1 MKKGVKNTTAA
12 QKWAQER
19 FTTIGQ
25 LAGMNSLAR
34 RMKKDTNL
42 TYLVPELTMI
52 EARSQVAL
60 DILKRLNSYEKHQQ
74 KLNDVNDGT

>member
-25 LAGMNSLAR
+25 LAGINSLAR
-34 RMKKDTNL
+34 RIRKDTNL
-42 TYLVPELTMI
+42 TYLIPQLTTI
-52 EARSQVAL
+52 ESRSEIAL
-60 DILKRLNSYEKHQQ
+60 DILKRINSYEKHQQ
-74 KLNDVNDGT
+74 KLNNGT